1 MEYRKIISQL
11 DDTQNQQAK
20 FKTKNW
26 VEINDE
32 LQGTYDTNNDIKY
45 KTSMIRSIYLI
56 IVMYTCMLK
65 KL

>member
-1 MEYRKIISQL
+1 MIHKI
-11 DDTQNQQAK
+11 NHP
-20 FKTKNW
+20 NC

-45 KTSMIRSIYLI
+45 KTSMIRSIYLT
-56 IVMYTCMLK
+56 IVMHTSMLK

>member
-1 MEYRKIISQL
+1 MIHKINHPNLRQ
-11 DDTQNQQAK
+11 
-20 FKTKNW
+20 KNC

-45 KTSMIRSIYLI
+45 KTSMRRSIYLI
-56 IVMYTCMLK
+56 IVMHTFMLK